1 MRWGPRGYQKD
12 LWLLD
17 PKTGKARPLFENA
30 GYVTSRR
37 PVTWSSLAANRWA
50 APFDLEKLAVT
61 GEIMPLMDG
70 IRTSTDGDNGYFQ
83 LSSDGRLL
91 YAPGGRVG
99 TDRRLVIVDPTGN
112 LAPFAMDRRG
122 FENIPSAS
130 PDGRRVAVV
139 IPAPKGT
146 YETWVAD
153 LDRPG
158 LRRVLAL
165 PNADC
170 VNAVWS
176 PDGKRLATRGRDDK
190 DDGIYVQNAD
200 GSGTPQAVLKVD
212 SPEVGLVP
220 WSWTSDGSGLVASRF
235 VGVKSQLLFVSVPS
249 EGQPGT
255 PRDFRT
261 PSHNER
267 GARVSPDGR
276 LVAFISDES
285 GKFEVRLGA
294 PGGARTHN

>member
-1 MRWGPRGYQKD
+1 MASRSENREG
-12 LWLLD
+12 
-17 PKTGKARPLFENA
+17 AALFENA
-30 GYVTSRR
+30 GYATYSPTGHVVFARGQ
-37 PVTWSSLAANRWA
+37 SLMA

-170 VNAVWS
+170 ANAVWS
-176 PDGKRLATRGRDDK
+176 PDGKRLAYARVGRDK
-190 DDGIYVQNAD
+190 DDGIYVQNSD

-212 SPEVGLVP
+212 SPEGSLVP
-220 WSWTSDGSGLVASRF
+220 WSWTSDGSGLLASRF
-235 VGVKSQLLFVSVPS
+235 VGGKSQLLFVSVPS
-249 EGQPGT
+249 DGQPGT
-255 PRDFRT
+255 PPGF
-261 PSHNER
+261 SH
-267 GARVSPDGR
+267 AIPQ
-276 LVAFISDES
+276 
-285 GKFEVRLGA
+285 
-294 PGGARTHN
+294 